1 VSRSRR
7 RQRDAAFRGRN
18 EYRFEHCLVRHLQH
32 AHFMR
37 AQFALFAL
45 FAAFT
50 AVVGLGC
57 APASDGEAGEASAVG
72 SGGAGGSLS
81 APDKASARAAL
92 LAQSRAAW
100 AALKASNGA
109 DYRYMQTRTVYPF
122 GGTFETIVEVRA
134 DQVVRRSYGDK
145 GSPPTWVETGAALGS
160 HTEPRQAPPITLDEL
175 YARCQS
181 DILSM
186 DEGRY
191 TLTVS
196 LHPSGVINL
205 CQAWP
210 RGCQDDCALGY
221 EVSAYEFLD

>member
-45 FAAFT
+45 FTAFT

-57 APASDGEAGEASAVG
+57 APADGEAGEASALG
-72 SGGAGGSLS
+72 RGGAGGSLS
-81 APDKASARAAL
+81 APDKASARSTL
-92 LAQSRAAW
+92 LAQSRAVW

-145 GSPPTWVETGAALGS
+145 GSTPTWVVQGRASRRAGS
-160 HTEPRQAPPITLDEL
+160 AVNEWR
-175 YARCQS
+175 
-181 DILSM
+181 
-186 DEGRY
+186 
-191 TLTVS
+191 
-196 LHPSGVINL
+196 
-205 CQAWP
+205 W
-210 RGCQDDCALGY
+210 
-221 EVSAYEFLD
+221 